1 MFKDNIHCT
10 YFAEPRLNI
19 LLDQAEMELNKHQL
33 IYTIIHQQAAN
44 IICIQVLGTL
54 ITAAEYEIGFSDKET
69 RNNLRHNQ
77 QIFSI
82 QESKIEMQYCNRN
95 VRDKN
100 NEKII
105 INKESALAK
114 VTSEKNQ
121 QEVLKDYAAENLLQM
136 SITCFGQ

>member
-1 MFKDNIHCT
+1 MFKDNIHCK